1 MENKN
6 TLTLNDFIRL
16 LIISPVLIY
25 VIFISIVE
33 TLFNLRKLFLYGIG
47 ILILYTSVLGIIT
60 LFISGV
66 YTLFM

>member
-33 TLFNLRKLFLYGIG
+33 TLFNLRKLFLYGVS
-47 ILILYTSVLGIIT
+47 ILVLYTSILGIIT
-60 LFISGV
+60 LFIGWI

>member
-33 TLFNLRKLFLYGIG
+33 TLFNLRKLFLYTFGVLFLY
-47 ILILYTSVLGIIT
+47 LILLVSLTFIIG
-60 LFISGV
+60 LIYNYV
-66 YTLFM
+66 